1 MALSNIMTPSLL
13 SANNSVK
20 LARVQQGAKNQMD
33 GHAGVLDAEIKLDS
47 ARGGDVKKK
56 QEELEETKKKASEL
70 EESTM
75 NTLSAATDDLKKAAK
90 DDLEVRRAEKA
101 EEKKKAEKAAE
112 KKKAEKKA
120 AEERIEKIGEAAV
133 SETGEASDGALSVS
147 VEGISVEGGTI
158 NVGVDGVTPS
168 SGASGTIGL
177 SVDEKA

>member
-1 MALSNIMTPSLL
+1 MALSGIMTTSLL
-13 SANNSVK
+13 SANNSMK
-20 LARVQQGAKNQMD
+20 IARVQQGAKNQMD

-90 DDLEVRRAEKA
+90 DDLEARRAEKA
-101 EEKKKAEKAAE
+101 EEKKRAEKAAE
-112 KKKAEKKA
+112 KKAT
-120 AEERIEKIGEAAV
+120 EERIEKTGEAAS
-133 SETGEASDGALSVS
+133 SETG
-147 VEGISVEGGTI
+147 GGTLLEGAII
-158 NVGVDGVTPS
+158 NVVADGVTPS
-168 SGASGTIGL
+168 TGVSGTIGV

>member
-1 MALSNIMTPSLL
+1 MALSGIMTTSLL
-13 SANNSVK
+13 SANNSMK
-20 LARVQQGAKNQMD
+20 IARVQQGAKNQMD

-75 NTLSAATDDLKKAAK
+75 NTLSAASDDLKKAAK
-90 DDLEVRRAEKA
+90 DDLEARRAEKA

-112 KKKAEKKA
+112 KKKAT
-120 AEERIEKIGEAAV
+120 EERIEKIGEAAT
-133 SETGEASDGALSVS
+133 SETGEVSDGDHSVS
-147 VEGISVEGGTI
+147 IEGTQLEGARI
-158 NVGVDGVTPS
+158 NVVVDGVTPS
-168 SGASGTIGL
+168 TGVTGTIGV